1 MGTETRHMLSIWR
14 RSPGKFFCISTKSA
28 STGKWKD
35 NFFGRNELSRALAF
49 AESQTS
55 SNVYMCPHG
64 FSKARRHKDYSLDPC
79 LLYADLD
86 EMDPRKVSIKPTI
99 AIESSPGRYVGYWY
113 TDEPASEELNRR
125 LCYFIGSDKSGWD
138 RTQVLRVPGTTNFKY
153 KEKPQVKLLWSDG
166 PRYDVA
172 KLEKMVPVEETEKGV
187 VNGDATEIYKRYEKD
202 LPRWVRREFV
212 NPQVQQGKRSEVL
225 WKMINECFE
234 VGMTEEEVFTICWH
248 SPWNKHAER
257 RDGER
262 QMRRELDKAMGR
274 HVGGS
279 TKTAGPKTAT
289 GKLKSSSA
297 DKSEEDPTKR
307 RFEIITMDQVEEE
320 QVDWVVQYMI
330 ARRQTSIFEGDP
342 GVGKSYFLMWM
353 CIHFCDGVPLP
364 WMDKHAKVPKMRV
377 LYCDMENS
385 AGSVT
390 KVRLSDNGLK
400 NPQNY
405 MQLDQPFSIDD
416 PDSLGAFEDLVKRF
430 KPDVV
435 IIDPVNIYIGG
446 TDTYRA
452 SETQQALH
460 VLKAMAEDYNFA
472 LVIVRHLN
480 KSSSGKALYAGNG
493 SIAFAGVA
501 RIIATVGWHP
511 EEADMRVVACTKN
524 NVSKFFGSIG
534 YTIEALPDTLAKKD
548 RSRLVYEGHVDY
560 SSDDIVGTSNQK
572 EEGSVAIAKDL
583 IRDMLKAGPEI
594 NYHALLKNADTR
606 SISETSIRKAAAE
619 LGLKKVTKGRG
630 TNRQTLLVDASSQD
644 EQ

>member
-1 MGTETRHMLSIWR
+1 MATEARLMLTIWR
-14 RSPGKFFCISTKSA
+14 KSPGDYFCVSTKSA
-28 STGKWKD
+28 ATGKWRD
-35 NFFGRNELSRALAF
+35 HFFKRTEMNKGLEF
-49 AESQTS
+49 AEAQTN

-64 FSKARRHKDYSLDPC
+64 FSKARRHKDFSEDPC

-86 EMDPRKVSIKPTI
+86 ETDPRKIDIKPTI
-99 AIESSPGRYVGYWY
+99 AIESSPGRFVGYWL

-125 LCYFIGSDKSGWD
+125 MSYHVGSDKSGWD

-153 KEKPQVKLLWSDG
+153 KTKPKVKILWTDG
-166 PRYDVA
+166 PRYELSRLERMIPAEQTKKGQVA
-172 KLEKMVPVEETEKGV
+172 G
-187 VNGDATEIYKRYEKD
+187 GDATEIYQRYEKD

-225 WKMINECFE
+225 WKMINECLE
-234 VGMTEEEVFTICWH
+234 VGMTEDEVFTICWH

-257 RDGER
+257 RDGES
-262 QMRRELDKAMGR
+262 QMRRELEKAMGR

-279 TKTAGPKTAT
+279 AKTAGPKEP
-289 GKLKSSSA
+289 GEK
-297 DKSEEDPTKR
+297 EDPTKR
-307 RFEIITMDQVEEE
+307 RFEIVTMDEVEEE
-320 QVDWVVQYMI
+320 EVDWIVPYMI
-330 ARRQTSIFEGDP
+330 AKGQTTIFEGDP

-353 CIHFCDGVPLP
+353 CIHFCDGIPLP
-364 WMDKHAKVPKMRV
+364 WMDKRAKLPAMRV

-400 NPQNY
+400 NGKNY
-405 MQLDQPFSIDD
+405 MQLDQPFSVDD
-416 PDSLGAFEDLVKRF
+416 EDSLDAFEDLVKRF
-430 KPDVV
+430 RPSVV
-435 IIDPVNIYIGG
+435 IVDPVNVYIGG

-460 VLKAMAEDYNFA
+460 ILKSRAEEHQFA

-480 KSSSGKALYAGNG
+480 KSASGKALYAGNG

-511 EEADMRVVACTKN
+511 EESDMRVVACTKN
-524 NVSKFFGSIG
+524 NVSKFFGSLG
-534 YTIEALPDTLAKKD
+534 YTIEGLPDTLTKKD

-583 IRDMLKAGPEI
+583 IRDMLKAGPEL
-594 NYHALLKNADTR
+594 NYHSLLKNADTR
-606 SISETSIRKAAAE
+606 SISETSIRKAANE
-619 LGLKKVTKGRG
+619 LGLKKVTRGRG
-630 TNRQTLLVDASSQD
+630 TNRITLLVDASASK
-644 EQ
+644 EE